1 MTLGPA
7 GPVGGGR
14 TLFQA
19 GLRAGLALAAIL
31 LAATP
36 FFARLRR
43 GWGLR
48 GAVEGDS
55 MAPLLRDG
63 DWILVDPDAYRVRLA
78 RPRELVIVADPR
90 DPQRVLV
97 KRVAGVDP
105 GGLLEL
111 AGDNPGASTD
121 SRVFGPVDPGSV
133 RGRPWARYW
142 PPGRA
147 GFLSP
152 HR

>member
-1 MTLGPA
+1 MTVDPA
-7 GPVGGGR
+7 GPFRGGR
-14 TLFQA
+14 APFQS
-19 GLRAGLALAAIL
+19 GLRAGVAIAAIL

-36 FFARLRR
+36 FVSRLAR
-43 GWGLR
+43 GWSLR
-48 GAVEGDS
+48 GAIEGDS
-55 MAPLLRDG
+55 MAPLLRAG
-63 DWILVDPDAYRVRLA
+63 DWILVDPDTYRA
-78 RPRELVIVADPR
+78 RSPRPGELVIVADPR
-90 DPQRVLV
+90 DPGHVLV